1 MNKGQVE
8 EQRRVDY
15 VINEIESKEAAL
27 LNKSGTLKESVVGLR
42 KTFFDDVTVNLDN
55 SDEIIETHA
64 SLKQQAELLSERERS
79 HGIVDKQL
87 KVLDRLKEAP
97 YFGRIDFLEDRES
110 EADHIYIGIASLM
123 DKNDENFLI
132 YDWRAPISSLYY
144 DNQLGTAQFETTSD
158 VISGEILL
166 KRQFVIEQGLI
177 SSMFDTGITIGDGL
191 LQRALGNNAS
201 QTMKS
206 IVATIQKE
214 QNKIIRDEN
223 HKYLIVQGVAGSGK
237 TSAALQ
243 RVAYLMYRYRNLLH
257 EDNIVLFSPNPLF
270 NSYVANVLPELGE
283 ANMRQTTFLEYV
295 MKKVEKEIDIET
307 PFEQMEF
314 MLARHQ
320 SQDDLFRLKSMTYK
334 SSLLYKH
341 VLDDF
346 IDQLLE
352 DGLIFKDIS
361 FREDVLISRKEIT
374 TYFYELKDVAS
385 IPNALLKT
393 QQWLLRQMTTFRER
407 EIDEDWVMEE
417 VELLDESEFLEA
429 AYVVQEQEE
438 IDDFYNSGLE
448 EVVLREKVIDRAFEP
463 IESDIR
469 SSMFM
474 DVFATYKTLFDTV
487 DLPTLPE
494 DWTEICK
501 HTMNQLNGCRLNWE
515 DVTPYIYFKE
525 RLLGEN
531 TDRSVRHLFIDE
543 AQDYTAFQLAYIQ
556 HVFPHTRMTFLGDV
570 NQAILAETSKGNP
583 LQADY
588 DETFEK
594 IELTKSYRSTKPIV
608 EFTASFSPSRDKI
621 TPFERE
627 GAKPKMVISENEIT
641 HEQQLVQTIHELLD
655 KGHETIAIICKTALE
670 CEQLGRMLSGMT
682 VHQVNEMTRE
692 LEKGVLLVPIYLAKG
707 IEFDAVIIPDASNQ
721 AYTTEFDRT
730 LFYTACTRA
739 MHELVLMSI
748 GQQSRFIAEAPK
760 ETYIIQRIIE

>member
-1 MNKGQVE
+1 
-8 EQRRVDY
+8 
-15 VINEIESKEAAL
+15 
-27 LNKSGTLKESVVGLR
+27 
-42 KTFFDDVTVNLDN
+42 
-55 SDEIIETHA
+55 
-64 SLKQQAELLSERERS
+64 
-79 HGIVDKQL
+79 
-87 KVLDRLKEAP
+87 
-97 YFGRIDFLEDRES
+97 
-110 EADHIYIGIASLM
+110 
-123 DKNDENFLI
+123 
-132 YDWRAPISSLYY
+132 
-144 DNQLGTAQFETTSD
+144 
-158 VISGEILL
+158 
-166 KRQFVIEQGLI
+166 
-177 SSMFDTGITIGDGL
+177 MFDTGITIGDGL

-429 AYVVQEQEE
+429 AHVVQEQEE

-474 DVFATYKTLFDTV
+474 DVFATYKTLFATV

-501 HTMNQLNGCRLNWE
+501 HTMNQLNGCHLNWE

-525 RLLGEN
+525 RLQSEEHTSELQSRGHLVCRLLLEQKKTQHTHALGA
-531 TDRSVRHLFIDE
+531 L
-543 AQDYTAFQLAYIQ
+543 
-556 HVFPHTRMTFLGDV
+556 
-570 NQAILAETSKGNP
+570 
-583 LQADY
+583 
-588 DETFEK
+588 
-594 IELTKSYRSTKPIV
+594 
-608 EFTASFSPSRDKI
+608 SR
-621 TPFERE
+621 R
-627 GAKPKMVISENEIT
+627 
-641 HEQQLVQTIHELLD
+641 
-655 KGHETIAIICKTALE
+655 
-670 CEQLGRMLSGMT
+670 LGR
-682 VHQVNEMTRE
+682 
-692 LEKGVLLVPIYLAKG
+692 
-707 IEFDAVIIPDASNQ
+707 D
-721 AYTTEFDRT
+721 
-730 LFYTACTRA
+730 
-739 MHELVLMSI
+739 
-748 GQQSRFIAEAPK
+748 
-760 ETYIIQRIIE
+760 